1 MDNKDKA
8 KQKKNAKIEESEY
21 IIQLKGLTKQYG
33 NKCVVNDINLNIKKG
48 EFVTFL
54 GPSGCGKTT
63 TLRMIA
69 GFEIPTQGKV
79 LFGGEDIAKLP
90 PHKRPVNTVFQKY
103 ALFPHLNVF
112 NNIAFGLKLKRIEVN
127 YQKANGEAGVKQVKL
142 KDFLVD
148 PNTGKPDFSI
158 AAKDYYSYVEK
169 GYVKLKK
176 IKTCGT
182 VNH

>member
-90 PHKRPVNTVFQKY
+90 PHKSMRCSHTS
-103 ALFPHLNVF
+103 
-112 NNIAFGLKLKRIEVN
+112 
-127 YQKANGEAGVKQVKL
+127 
-142 KDFLVD
+142 
-148 PNTGKPDFSI
+148 T
-158 AAKDYYSYVEK
+158 YSTTLHSVSNSK
-169 GYVKLKK
+169 G
-176 IKTCGT
+176 
-182 VNH
+182 